1 MELTQEEIKSWIDG
15 AVPSAERVEE
25 LRGAYPCFLMPAAMR
40 LRNGG
45 AEVDSDERARLT
57 AFLALEAPD
66 LEQTAMAA
74 DSDLE
79 IDLACFYPRP
89 EKNTPGTADT
99 IEKFLNTYGTH
110 NPEEDKLLEKLIFNP
125 AVEYAQQLAAEVE
138 ESLPQAGEAPEG
150 SQDDLINSFIL
161 KSKEGGAHFH
171 PAEPETPGP
180 EPEEEPAPI
189 KKPAATD
196 DSLLSESLAKIY
208 IRRGNFKKAFEIISN
223 LNLNF
228 PEKSRYFADQLRF
241 LSTLIRLEEERTNR
255 TNNNK

>member
-1 MELTQEEIKSWIDG
+1 MELTQDEIKSWIDG
-15 AVPSAERVEE
+15 AVPSTERVEE
-25 LRGAYPCFLMPAAMR
+25 LLQAYPCFLMPAAMR
-40 LRNGG
+40 LRNGS
-45 AEVDSDERARLT
+45 DLTSDERMRLT
-57 AFLALEAPD
+57 ASLALGAPD

-74 DSDLE
+74 DADLQ

-99 IEKFLNTYGTH
+99 IEKFLNTYGKH

-125 AVEYAQQLAAEVE
+125 ATDYAQQLAAEAE

-150 SQDDLINSFIL
+150 SQDDLINSFII
-161 KSKEGGAHFH
+161 KSKEGATLLPQVEH
-171 PAEPETPGP
+171 EPEPKDP
-180 EPEEEPAPI
+180 AEEPAPI
-189 KKPAATD
+189 KKPTPTD

-255 TNNNK
+255 ANNNK

>member
-1 MELTQEEIKSWIDG
+1 MELTQDEIKLWIEG
-15 AVPSAERVEE
+15 AAPSAERVEE
-25 LRGAYPCFLMPAAMR
+25 LREAFPCFLMPAAMR
-40 LRNGG
+40 LRNG
-45 AEVDSDERARLT
+45 EDISVEERERLS
-57 AFLALEAPD
+57 AYLALGAPD

-74 DSDLE
+74 DSDLQ

-99 IEKFLNTYGTH
+99 IEKFLNTYGKH
-110 NPEEDKLLEKLIFNP
+110 NPEEDKLLERMIFNP
-125 AVEYAQQLAAEVE
+125 IPTYAEQLAAEVE
-138 ESLPQAGEAPEG
+138 EDLPQAGEAPEG
-150 SQDDLINSFIL
+150 SQDDLINSFII
-161 KSKEGGAHFH
+161 KSKEGNAQLPKEEN
-171 PAEPETPGP
+171 PAESQQPKED
-180 EPEEEPAPI
+180 PAPL

-255 TNNNK
+255 ANNNK